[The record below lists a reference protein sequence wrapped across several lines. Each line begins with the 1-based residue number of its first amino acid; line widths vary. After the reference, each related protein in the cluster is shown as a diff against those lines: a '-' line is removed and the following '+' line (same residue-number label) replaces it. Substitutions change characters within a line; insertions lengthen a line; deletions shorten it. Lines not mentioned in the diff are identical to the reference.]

1 LGVADQVAGHEAGQA
16 TGRAAGT
23 GFLVGLVLDA
33 PDTADPDAITDQVL
47 AAEGYGLN
55 FAVFD
60 DGPGAPAGLTTGR
73 WSLDPIEAAAFA
85 SARTTAIGLIAT
97 AAATHA
103 EPYHLSNRF
112 SSLDWG
118 SSGRAGWL
126 VTVDSSPARARAY
139 SAAPPGKDA
148 ARREADA
155 VVGATRRL
163 WDSWE
168 DGALIADSATGRFLD
183 NDKIHYVD
191 AVPAPPAGPGR
202 LPGDDLFSIRGP
214 ALMPRPPQGQV
225 PLLARARD
233 GLAGPDVTIVTADT
247 EAGLIRAAGQARGAG
262 AVRVFAALSLI
273 PDLLA
278 TLRRLAPHA
287 DGVVL
292 RASNADAALTGI
304 AQAVLPAL
312 ADDGFWA
319 PPRPGQTLRQQLG
332 LPRPPSRYAASIP
345 AASQGA

>member
-1 LGVADQVAGHEAGQA
+1 VGV
-16 TGRAAGT
+16 
-23 GFLVGLVLDA
+23 VLDA

-47 AAEGYGLN
+47 AAEEYGLN

-60 DGPGAPAGLTTGR
+60 DGPGAPAGLPPGR

-85 SARTTAIGLIAT
+85 SARTTTIGLIAT

-155 VVGATRRL
+155 IVDVARRL

-183 NDKIHYVD
+183 NDKIHYVG
-191 AVPAPPAGPGR
+191 AVCAQSAGLATCPGEGRAVNGQHDGGPPGE
-202 LPGDDLFSIRGP
+202 DLFSIRGP
-214 ALMPRPPQGQV
+214 ALMPRPPQGQI
-225 PLLARARD
+225 PLLSRARD

-247 EAGLIRAAGQARGAG
+247 EAGLIRAAGQAREAG

-304 AQAVLPAL
+304 GRAVLPAL
-312 ADDGFWA
+312 AGDGFWA

-332 LPRPPSRYAASIP
+332 LPRPASRYAASIRT
-345 AASQGA
+345 ASQGA